1 MMSIT
6 IKRTIL
12 VPENYNDILHYYNN
26 NKPANYYTLETRFE
40 GGFGFKVYSDTDQC
54 YQSFA
59 WDKQTIN
66 IDKKYIDSNTFYY
79 AFCHAF
85 GEKTLSIVN
94 NF

>member
-26 NKPANYYTLETRFE
+26 NKPSNYLTLETRYE
-40 GGFGFKVYSDTDQC
+40 GGFGFKVYSNDDKC
-54 YQSFA
+54 YQNFA
-59 WDKQTIN
+59 WNKQTIN
-66 IDKKYIDSNTFYY
+66 IDKKYIDSSTFYN

-85 GEKTLSIVN
+85 GEKTLTVLN
-94 NF
+94 